1 VAIATNASLPDDK
14 LDALLVVIDDAKC
27 EVIEASKLITTA
39 LAGPPH
45 TLLQAQLD
53 ALMQAVT
60 NPPDTGVPQ
69 QLEEVLALLMRP
81 ASKPRRPTWQ
91 WVGAGLLAGILCVG
105 IGWAVARWGSG
116 GGVREAA
123 LMRQLD
129 PALAVHYSTL
139 PAPVQSAIEQAY
151 RQANLQSPGQ
161 RTKGA
166 KR

>member
-1 VAIATNASLPDDK
+1 MATATDPSLPDDK

-39 LAGPPH
+39 MAAPPPAV
-45 TLLQAQLD
+45 LQAQLD

-69 QLEEVLALLMRP
+69 QLEEVLALLTREAP
-81 ASKPRRPTWQ
+81 KPRRPSWP
-91 WVGAGLLAGILCVG
+91 WVGAELLAGMLCVG
-105 IGWAVARWGSG
+105 VGWIAARWGSG
-116 GGVREAA
+116 RVVREAA

-129 PALAVHYSTL
+129 PTLAAHYGTL
-139 PAPVQSAIEQAY
+139 PAPVQGALEQAY

-161 RTKGA
+161 RKRGA
-166 KR
+166 K